1 MARSRYKAGGAT
13 AGRFKPKKMGKGYS
27 TNRKE
32 PIGSRPVL
40 RITEPVEKADGASDD
55 AKTEQADAKTEQADA
70 KTEE

>member
-27 TNRKE
+27 TNRKV

-40 RITEPVEKADGASDD
+40 RITEPVDAEPAEKASES
-55 AKTEQADAKTEQADA
+55 KPES

>member
-40 RITEPVEKADGASDD
+40 RITEPVEAAHAEKAAESKPETKSED
-55 AKTEQADAKTEQADA
+55 
-70 KTEE
+70 